1 MSDTKENILLASLRL
16 FSDRGFEAV
25 SVSDIAAELSI
36 TKGALYKHYESK
48 QAILDSIVSRMEEL
62 IAERDKKLAAPPTMK
77 MSERDL
83 AMNRLLSFSQDEF
96 DYWTRE
102 EFPCEFR
109 RMLTLEQYS
118 NSRLSEMYQKYLV
131 SGPLEYV
138 SELFRT
144 LGNKDW
150 SFRAIEFYAPIYM
163 YYSLYDTAE
172 DKKATGKILSDQIAR
187 LSLIWTK
194 R

>member
-1 MSDTKENILLASLRL
+1 MNDTKERILLASVHL
-16 FSDRGFEAV
+16 FADNGYEAV
-25 SVSDIAAELSI
+25 PVSDIAGAI
-36 TKGALYKHYESK
+36 DMTKGALYKHYENK
-48 QAILDSIVSRMEEL
+48 QALLDSIVGRMDKL
-62 IAERDKKLAAPPTMK
+62 IAERNEKLSVPPAMK

-102 EFPCEFR
+102 EFPCCFR
-109 RMLTLEQYS
+109 RLLTLEQYR
-118 NSRLSEMYQKYLV
+118 NPQLSELYQKHLV

-138 SELFRT
+138 SELFRI

-163 YYSLYDTAE
+163 YYSLYDCAE
-172 DKKATGKILSDQIAR
+172 DKKATSKILSDQIAR

>member
-1 MSDTKENILLASLRL
+1 MIDTKEKILLASLRL
-16 FSDRGFEAV
+16 FADRGFEAV
-25 SVSDIAAELSI
+25 SVSDIAGELNI

-62 IAERDKKLAAPPTMK
+62 IAEREKRLSAPPTMK

-163 YYSLYDTAE
+163 YYSLYDAAE

>member
-1 MSDTKENILLASLRL
+1 MSDTKEKILLASLHL
-16 FSDRGFEAV
+16 FADKGYEAV
-25 SVSDIAAELSI
+25 SVSDIAGSLGM
-36 TKGALYKHYESK
+36 TKGALYKHYGSK
-48 QAILDSIVSRMEEL
+48 QAILDSIVERMEKL
-62 IAERDKKLAAPPTMK
+62 IAEREEKRSVTPAMK

-83 AMNRLLSFSQDEF
+83 AMNRLLSFCQDEF
-96 DYWTRE
+96 DYWTQE
-102 EFPCEFR
+102 DFPCCFR
-109 RMLTLEQYS
+109 RLLTLEQYS
-118 NSRLSEMYQKYLV
+118 SPELRALYQKYLV

-138 SELFRT
+138 SELFRV
-144 LGNKDW
+144 LGNKDC

-163 YYSLYDTAE
+163 NYSLYDSAE